1 MLLYSVLRR
10 LYIVLHQAGLRP
22 RAFILLGVSVDAS
35 QPCRC
40 RRRNLPTG
48 MCISA
53 VISGRQPLV
62 PTQCRAGRADRDDE
76 ADWSRFC
83 RFDVRRPVSDCTL
96 FTWPCNIYVSSH
108 VTHVPAPGSACV
120 SQDCA
125 IGRSGKSLDGSRAEH
140 LSIPIPENAEKCP
153 SQRFFSLGNM
163 SRGEAGY

>member
-1 MLLYSVLRR
+1 MLRR
-10 LYIVLHQAGLRP
+10 LYIVMHQVGCALLHSSYWR
-22 RAFILLGVSVDAS
+22 RVSTRVSRVAWAEPEPPYEHAHFCRDQWPAAS
-35 QPCRC
+35 C
-40 RRRNLPTG
+40 
-48 MCISA
+48 A
-53 VISGRQPLV
+53 
-62 PTQCRAGRADRDDE
+62 TQCRAGRADRDDE

-83 RFDVRRPVSDCTL
+83 RFNVRRPVSDCTV
-96 FTWPCNIYVSSH
+96 FTWPCTIYVSSH